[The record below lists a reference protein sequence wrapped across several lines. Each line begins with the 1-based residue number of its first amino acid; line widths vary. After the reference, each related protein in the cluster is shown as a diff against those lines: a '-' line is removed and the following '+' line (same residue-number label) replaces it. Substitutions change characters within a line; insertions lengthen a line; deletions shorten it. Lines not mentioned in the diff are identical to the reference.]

1 MCCFNNN
8 CFCKPSCPNR
18 PIYGNINFGLRGPI
32 GPQGPAG
39 ATGPQGPAGATG
51 PQGPIGLTG
60 ATGPQG
66 PTGATGPQGPIGLT
80 GATGPQGPI
89 GLTGA
94 TGPQGPTGATGPQ
107 GPAGATGPQGPVGP
121 QGPQGTSDA
130 LYVTSGTQT
139 VAIDTIVPLA
149 LSSQTPASVITFA
162 NNQVT
167 LPEGY
172 YIINYGFTGAS
183 TDAGVAT
190 ISLYSDG
197 AIVTGSEIS
206 VSSGTDASSASKTI
220 LVNSNGNTYSLYN
233 DSTAPIDL
241 TNAYITVL
249 KVV

>member
-18 PIYGNINFGLRGPI
+18 PIYGNMNFGLRGPI
-32 GPQGPAG
+32 GPQGP
-39 ATGPQGPAGATG
+39 
-51 PQGPIGLTG
+51 TG

-66 PTGATGPQGPIGLT
+66 PVGPQGPQGPIGLT

-107 GPAGATGPQGPVGP
+107 GPVGP

-130 LYVTSGTQT
+130 IYVTSGTQT

-149 LSSQTPASVITFA
+149 LSSQTPSSVITFA

-183 TDAGVAT
+183 TDASVAT

-206 VSSGTDASSASKTI
+206 VNSGTDASSASKTI